1 MTQPMGIDLGALA
14 RMYQP
19 LPLAVKELNLGNA
32 WRAIWA
38 EAEEL
43 PPNAPVAY
51 AYAVAVSGDKGYV
64 TRPAGSKRWK
74 TIEGALR
81 AGETGDDF
89 VKRAAAE
96 QAGIL
101 TSRVTLIGFYECRA
115 TSTNPDFPKG
125 MITVR
130 PIYLVEA
137 TKLQEMGNE
146 ALFERR
152 RMPLNEHA
160 SVLREAYPE
169 LHDSIT
175 KTVDHYLVAR
185 ARAGA

>member
-14 RMYQP
+14 QMYQP
-19 LPLAVKELNLGNA
+19 LPLAVKELNLGDA

-38 EAEEL
+38 DADEL
-43 PPNAPVAY
+43 PPHAPIAY
-51 AYAVAVSGDKGYV
+51 AYAVVVAEDKGYV

-81 AGETGDDF
+81 ASESAEAF
-89 VKRAAAE
+89 VKRATAE
-96 QAGIL
+96 QAGVL
-101 TSRVTLIGFYECRA
+101 TSKVTLIGFYECRA

-137 TKLQEMGNE
+137 KKLSEMGRD

-175 KTVDHYLVAR
+175 KTVDHYLVAKAR
-185 ARAGA
+185 ARA